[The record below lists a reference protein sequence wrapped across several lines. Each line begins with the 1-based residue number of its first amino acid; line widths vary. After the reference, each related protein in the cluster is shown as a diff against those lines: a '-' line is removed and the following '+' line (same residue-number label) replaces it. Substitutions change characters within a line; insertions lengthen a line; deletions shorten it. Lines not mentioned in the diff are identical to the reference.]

1 MAPLPANNTAVL
13 FIEYTSLGQEHTAEL
28 RLPGT
33 SGIAEAEAVY
43 TAIAPAVAA
52 LLPNTDSVTGA
63 RYRARLSNV
72 SFPLGVAPVTGTGG
86 GAPDTD
92 KRATFVSY
100 TGRSADGR
108 DVRFT
113 VFTPFQ
119 DPDTN
124 GFRIANPPGVTG
136 TLLDEL
142 QALASQVRTISDG
155 LIFWNN
161 YVNYGFNAYYQRKL
175 RRSG

>member
-28 RLPGT
+28 RLPST
-33 SGIAEAEAVY
+33 SGITEAQAVY
-43 TAIAPAVAA
+43 ADVAPTLAA
-52 LLPNTDSVTGA
+52 MLPNTDSVTGA

-72 SFPLGVAPVTGTGG
+72 SFPISVTPVTGTGG
-86 GAPDTD
+86 GAPDSD

-136 TLLDEL
+136 DMLDVLLG
-142 QALASQVRTISDG
+142 LASQVRTISDG